1 LSLFEPSKTISSIIF
16 AATPPKKSP
25 SMAFF
30 LTPRFAPAYAAQQCN
45 PWGCAPRP
53 QQSYRRVARPSFP
66 SFAPVLT
73 EVEEILSALDQEARR
88 EAALREA
95 HRQRQQRKR
104 IVRAHFNVHEN
115 QGGYQVDA
123 EIPGFQQEHIEI
135 EVTDD
140 NTLKLSGNTERK
152 AEQQPPSTETPAIEA
167 GAQDEGVDGVT
178 LNEAEDA
185 TASGAATP
193 THSDT
198 ESHRSYQPTVED
210 DYEDLGAETSSTV
223 SAHTESEAPKE
234 PKGKDKAVEEPVTSN
249 TETAV
254 QEQSQAGALAQQQQ
268 QEENEEWRFHG
279 SFERTFRFP
288 ERIDAANVTAS
299 LSNGLLS
306 ITVPKAKAPEVRRIV
321 IQ

>member
-1 LSLFEPSKTISSIIF
+1 LNTQNTISSIVF
-16 AATPPKKSP
+16 TATLPEKLP

-53 QQSYRRVARPSFP
+53 RQSYRRVARSPLH
-66 SFAPVLT
+66 SFAPFLS
-73 EVEEILSALDQEARR
+73 EVDEIISALDQEARR

-95 HRQRQQRKR
+95 HRLRQQRKR

-135 EVTDD
+135 EVSDD

-152 AEQQPPSTETPAIEA
+152 AAQQSQSTETPVIDA
-167 GAQDEGVDGVT
+167 GAQNEGVDGVT
-178 LNEAEDA
+178 LNEPEDA

-198 ESHRSYQPTVED
+198 ESHRSYQATVED
-210 DYEDLGAETSSTV
+210 DFEDLGAETSSTV

-234 PKGKDKAVEEPVTSN
+234 PKGKSKAVEEPTPSN

-254 QEQSQAGALAQQQQ
+254 QQQPQPGALAQQQE
-268 QEENEEWRFHG
+268 QEETEEWRFHG
-279 SFERTFRFP
+279 NFERTFRFP
-288 ERIDAANVTAS
+288 EKIDAASVTAS

-306 ITVPKAKAPEVRRIV
+306 ITVPKAKTPVFRRIL